1 MLGVS
6 ELGGSLTRSRA
17 NDTEA
22 ARSDPR
28 PAPSDTASSGTPSDT
43 ARITRSSRPWLSPV
57 RYVENRYA
65 ASVAPSARAAATTA
79 GSRASPG
86 GIAECALAALA
97 RRPDKGG
104 SAAPD
109 RLDLACGVVVTPQAQ
124 EHGRRVAGLVA
135 QDDRLAHLAGEAL
148 ALEPWRIQVGRYLD
162 PPNGG
167 REAGGHMR
175 SDQHP

>member
-1 MLGVS
+1 MVVPRPVRGEPVCGQRGPLCQ
-6 ELGGSLTRSRA
+6 GGSHHSGI
-17 NDTEA
+17 EGE
-22 ARSDPR
+22 PR
-28 PAPSDTASSGTPSDT
+28 RDHQ
-43 ARITRSSRPWLSPV
+43 
-57 RYVENRYA
+57 
-65 ASVAPSARAAATTA
+65 
-79 GSRASPG
+79 
-86 GIAECALAALA
+86 CALAALA

-175 SDQHP
+175 SISTLEHGDAYGGEA